1 MVRALLEGVAYNT
14 RWSMQYVEKFAGQRL
29 APLNIIGGGG
39 KSDIWCQIFA
49 DVLDREIRQVKDPM
63 QANARGA
70 AFIAAVAMAEMT
82 FDDIPD
88 LIEYDKTFTPNPDNR
103 KIYDALFN
111 EFIQIYKNNKA
122 MYKRLNAV

>member
-1 MVRALLEGVAYNT
+1 
-14 RWSMQYVEKFAGQRL
+14 
-29 APLNIIGGGG
+29 
-39 KSDIWCQIFA
+39 
-49 DVLDREIRQVKDPM
+49 
-63 QANARGA
+63 
-70 AFIAAVAMAEMT
+70 MAEMT